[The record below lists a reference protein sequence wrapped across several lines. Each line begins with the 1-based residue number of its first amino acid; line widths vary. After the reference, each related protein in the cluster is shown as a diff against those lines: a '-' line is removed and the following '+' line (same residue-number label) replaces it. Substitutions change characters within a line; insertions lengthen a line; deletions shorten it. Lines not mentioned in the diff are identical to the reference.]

1 MLQLEPLP
9 VNLELLMLEQEPLL
23 LRLGLLLLRSEGG
36 ARGSTVRG
44 GGRCEGVEIAS

>member
-23 LRLGLLLLRSEGG
+23 LRLGLLLLRSECGAGG
-36 ARGSTVRG
+36 SAGRDGCVCVRK
-44 GGRCEGVEIAS
+44 V